1 MLSIGILLKLG
12 INVYDILR
20 VIKQSEFVIP
30 GRFNVINCN
39 NKFSAI
45 IDYAHTPDGI
55 KNVLGAIKLLAKKKI
70 ITVFG
75 CGGNRDKTK
84 RREMCDVA
92 LNFSD
97 LVIVTTDNPRY
108 ENPELIIDDIV
119 RGVVSEKLVRITDR
133 KSAIEYA
140 MQIANEND
148 VVAILGKGAENY
160 QEIKG
165 VKFPYSDF
173 EVVNNCN
180 KYSLKGK
187 IKA

>member
-1 MLSIGILLKLG
+1 MIMYI
-12 INVYDILR
+12 R
-20 VIKQSEFVIP
+20 QSENIKFLHKA
-30 GRFNVINCN
+30 FNIFKVEKLDDKTIINLP
-39 NKFSAI
+39 I
-45 IDYAHTPDGI
+45 ER
-55 KNVLGAIKLLAKKKI
+55 L

-148 VVAILGKGAENY
+148 LVAILGKGAENY